1 MFGYVLEILTSPAAV
16 NEIGKARFLSFAK
29 TWIEHLNMAGTDNV
43 RSAILREAFL
53 KKFSGI

>member
-1 MFGYVLEILTSPAAV
+1 MEILTSPAAV